1 MAAQNKWAT
10 CVGGGVWHNNGGLR
24 NTGQQWRR
32 RNTGQDWWAEEFGAR
47 LVGHHC
53 WAEEYGATMM
63 GGEKRGNNGER
74 RNTGHQR
81 RAVDHWVTLDDG
93 GGRIF

>member
-1 MAAQNKWAT
+1 MAQQRRVKKHWAT
-10 CVGGGVWHNNGGLR
+10 VE
-24 NTGQQWRR
+24 
-32 RNTGQDWWAEEFGAR
+32 AEEYGAR
-47 LVGHHC
+47 LVGGGIRGKTGERKNTGHHC